1 MRDLQPVNIETH
13 LKNAVIFNELE
24 DEEIA
29 LIAKG
34 AREVRYDKGAPI
46 FHRGYS
52 CTGFHIVVFGQVKLS
67 FTSAHESRRLSKSFN
82 KAKALAKP

>member
-34 AREVRYDKGAPI
+34 AREVRYDKGAPSFI
-46 FHRGYS
+46 GAIQAPASILSSSGRSS
-52 CTGFHIVVFGQVKLS
+52 CRS
-67 FTSAHESRRLSKSFN
+67 PRPMASRRL
-82 KAKALAKP
+82 